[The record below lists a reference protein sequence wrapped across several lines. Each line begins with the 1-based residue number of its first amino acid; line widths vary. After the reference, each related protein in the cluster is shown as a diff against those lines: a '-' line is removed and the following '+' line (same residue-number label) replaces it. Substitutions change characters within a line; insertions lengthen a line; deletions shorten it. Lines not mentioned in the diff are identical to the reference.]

1 MKKLLLLFVT
11 LYLYQDATT
20 QALFPIDNVSNKV
33 SYKKIE
39 IVTVPKVEMYNRTR
53 TWFLNY
59 YRTSKFEDYFRITK
73 NGKPIHLVESKTANS
88 ITGKCGFYI
97 MYPNDDRSGLNMEQT
112 FIMFTLTVRFKD
124 GTYESLITDF
134 ICFGAQTS
142 KGNMRP
148 PQFGLEAYNEGKLN
162 DLDYVQQYV
171 IPQVNNS
178 VRKVQEELSRNIRL
192 GNITGVY

>member
-11 LYLYQDATT
+11 LYLYQSSHA
-20 QALFPIDNVSNKV
+20 QALFPVDNTSSKV
-33 SYKKIE
+33 SYKKTE
-39 IVTVPKVEMYNRTR
+39 DVTVSKIDMYNRTK

-59 YRTSKFEDYFRITK
+59 YRISKFEDHFRITK
-73 NGKPIHLVESKTANS
+73 NGKPVQLVESKTASS

-112 FIMFTLTVRFKD
+112 FVMFTLTVRFKD
-124 GTYESLITDF
+124 GGYESLITDL
-134 ICFGAQTS
+134 ICFGGQTS

-148 PQFGLEAYNEGKLN
+148 PQFGLEAYNERKLN